1 MKFLKQKFPPQ
12 HNAKMGHTF
21 YQEFLLSVLQLPKK
35 KKKKK
40 IDYKTSKL
48 VKRQA
53 ATPHD

>member
-1 MKFLKQKFPPQ
+1 MKFLKQKFPQQ
-12 HNAKMGHTF
+12 HNAKMDHTF

-35 KKKKK
+35 KKLN
-40 IDYKTSKL
+40 YKTSKL